1 MKVTFWGVRGCIPA
15 PGPGTNRYGGNTPC
29 VTVTGDSGTL
39 VILDAGTGMTGL
51 GKQLMSGPFGKG
63 LGRATILL
71 SHSHWDHIQGF
82 PFFAPV
88 YVPGNVLTI
97 HGLGAASARLEDIL
111 EGQMNPHFSPIQ
123 SLRNLGASIE
133 VHEVTDGTRF
143 AVDDLQVS
151 TIELPHGE
159 TSIIAFR
166 IQDHETSLV
175 YAPDVGYPNGQVLDK
190 AIAFYDNADLLIH
203 DTTYSN
209 EDYKKR
215 SNRGFSSFDQAAT
228 AAVRAQVRS
237 LSSFHYDQDYDDDM
251 VDKQLLRL
259 RKRLDEHGGSAI
271 RLVGAREGLT
281 VEP

>member
-15 PGPGTNRYGGNTPC
+15 PGPDTNRFGGNTPC
-29 VTVTGDSGTL
+29 VTITGDSGTL
-39 VILDAGTGMTGL
+39 VVLDAGTGITVL
-51 GKQLMSGPFGKG
+51 GRELMSGPFGKG
-63 LGRATILL
+63 QGRATILL

-88 YVPGNVLTI
+88 YVPGNSLTI
-97 HGLGAASARLEDIL
+97 YGLGAASSRLEDIL

-123 SLRNLGASIE
+123 SLRNLGATIE
-133 VHEVTDGTRF
+133 VHEVSDGTRF

-166 IQDHETSLV
+166 IEEHDTSVV
-175 YAPDVGYPNGQVLDK
+175 YAPDVGYPNGQVLDR
-190 AIAFYDNADLLIH
+190 AVAFFDKADLLIH
-203 DTTYSN
+203 DTTYSS
-209 EDYKKR
+209 EDYEGR
-215 SNRGFSSFDQAAT
+215 AGRGFSSFDQAAT

-237 LSSFHYDQDYDDDM
+237 LSSFHYDQDYDDATVAD
-251 VDKQLLRL
+251 LLIRL
-259 RKRLDEHGGSAI
+259 RRRLDELGGQSI
-271 RLVGAREGLT
+271 TLVEAREGLT